1 MLVLAVLLSV
11 VLVVVSLI
19 VLVAVGGVEGVVLVS
34 MVLVV
39 GLVRAAVWVAER
51 SGQRTPGNEGRTV
64 KETRGLP

>member
-1 MLVLAVLLSV
+1 MLSV

-39 GLVRAAVWVAER
+39 GLGRAAVRVAGR
-51 SGQRTPGNEGRTV
+51 RGQRTPGDEGRAV